1 MTRLNSKH
9 AFLHTAECGECCRT
23 LQEYVPNSSFYSHLN
38 GEFSNTRFFLIRTNF
53 IRTARLKLLKLREQI
68 KNILRLGSSKI
79 KIQDN
84 NNLYFLK
91 KLIPE

>member
-1 MTRLNSKH
+1 MHFYTEHNVENVVESCKNM
-9 AFLHTAECGECCRT
+9 CRT
-23 LQEYVPNSSFYSHLN
+23 HHFTVISMENFLIHV
-38 GEFSNTRFFLIRTNF
+38 FFLIRTNF
-53 IRTARLKLLKLREQI
+53 IRTMRLKLLKLREQI
-68 KNILRLGSSKI
+68 KNILRLESSKI